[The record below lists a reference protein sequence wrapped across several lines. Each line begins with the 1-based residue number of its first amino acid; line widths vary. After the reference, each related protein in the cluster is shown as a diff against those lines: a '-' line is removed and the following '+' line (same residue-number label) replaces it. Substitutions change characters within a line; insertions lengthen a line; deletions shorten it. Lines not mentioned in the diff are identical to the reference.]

1 MNGWIGLLFVTEMP
15 IEAREKLLYAGLKLF
30 TEAGYQKTSVLE
42 IVEMARVSKTTYYQ
56 HFGSKEDLMV
66 ALFEQLGNEM
76 AEEVKY
82 AILQEERMTY
92 KAFAGINRYIQI
104 CFENK
109 DVAQI
114 LLVESVGVS
123 RNVELVRQRSHQ
135 VFANLI
141 LQTVETELPTS
152 VTQKEMRIVA
162 QAMVGAINE
171 VIMKLFFDTN
181 DEEFNF
187 EEISRLLNR
196 IVISAFVNLGLQE

>member
-1 MNGWIGLLFVTEMP
+1 
-15 IEAREKLLYAGLKLF
+15 
-30 TEAGYQKTSVLE
+30 
-42 IVEMARVSKTTYYQ
+42 
-56 HFGSKEDLMV
+56 MV
-66 ALFEQLGNEM
+66 ALFEQLGDEM
-76 AEEVKY
+76 AEEVKH

-109 DVAQI
+109 NVAQI

-135 VFANLI
+135 VFATII
-141 LQTVETELPTS
+141 LQTVETELPTT

-171 VIMKLFFDTN
+171 VIMQFFLKQRGR
-181 DEEFNF
+181 
-187 EEISRLLNR
+187 ISFWRN
-196 IVISAFVNLGLQE
+196 ISFAQPHCHFCVRKSGIAGIRFF

>member
-1 MNGWIGLLFVTEMP
+1 MP
-15 IEAREKLLYAGLKLF
+15 IEPREKLLYAGLKLF

-42 IVEMARVSKTTYYQ
+42 IVEMARVSKTTFYQ
-56 HFGSKEDLMV
+56 YFKSKEDIMV

-76 AEEVKY
+76 TEEVKH
-82 AILQEERMTY
+82 AIIQEERLTY

-109 DVAQI
+109 NVAQI

-135 VFANLI
+135 GFANII
-141 LQTVETELPTS
+141 LKTVETELPTTVS
-152 VTQKEMRIVA
+152 QKEMKIVS

-171 VIMKLFFDTN
+171 VIMQFFFYNN
-181 DEEFNF
+181 DEKLNF